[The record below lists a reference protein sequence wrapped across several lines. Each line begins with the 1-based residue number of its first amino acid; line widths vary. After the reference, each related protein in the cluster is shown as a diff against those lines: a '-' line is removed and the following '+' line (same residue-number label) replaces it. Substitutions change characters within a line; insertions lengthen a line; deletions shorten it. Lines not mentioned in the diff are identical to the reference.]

1 MEIPRPR
8 SPGAEAMSDLPL
20 FSIPT
25 RLPGPMETMPDDPWL
40 VALAEEL
47 QRRREEEMVV
57 GALKRV
63 ALRWLG
69 LR

>member
-1 MEIPRPR
+1 MNDR
-8 SPGAEAMSDLPL
+8 PL

-47 QRRREEEMVV
+47 RRRREEEMVV
-57 GALKRV
+57 GALKR
-63 ALRWLG
+63 AAKRWFAGRLERLG
-69 LR
+69 RRR